1 MGLGREYA
9 MKIRL
14 KYTKQG
20 QVKFVGHLDII
31 RLFQRAIK
39 VARIPIAY
47 SQGFNPHALVYF
59 AMPLSVGVSS
69 EAEYMDIVTQVD
81 MTPCEVKEMLN
92 HVLVEGIHITE
103 AFLVE
108 EDRTSLMSLVTAAD
122 YKMTLNKDDF
132 KKLSIQTIKDQLN
145 QAELMVQKKSKKGIK
160 TINIKPMILECSVD
174 ETIETFII
182 TLKSLAGSSENLGPQ
197 LFLNAILSEY
207 NNGDH
212 SDTQDRYV
220 SITRQQLYAY
230 DQGTYIALENY
241 RRMV

>member
-1 MGLGREYA
+1 

-81 MTPCEVKEMLN
+81 MTPGEVKEMLN
-92 HVLVEGIHITE
+92 HVLVEGIRITE

-108 EDRTSLMSLVTAAD
+108 EDMASLMSLVMAAD
-122 YKMTLNKDDF
+122 YKMILSKGDF
-132 KKLSIQTIKDQLN
+132 KELSIQTVKDQLS
-145 QAELMVQKKSKKGIK
+145 QEELMVQKKSKKGIK
-160 TINIKPMILECSVD
+160 TINIKPMILECSID
-174 ETIETFII
+174 ETLKAFII
-182 TLKSLAGSSENLGPQ
+182 SLRSLAGSSENLGPQ
-197 LFLNAILSEY
+197 LFLSAILSESHKA
-207 NNGDH
+207 DH
-212 SDTQDRYV
+212 SDTKERYV
-220 SITRQQLYAY
+220 SITRQQLYTY

-241 RRMV
+241 RRIV